1 MALARKPGVLQNLG
15 KMSEVHYSALS
26 QWRDFLAECLCRIC
40 HQPLGYECADGER
53 KYFID
58 TDRSSGY
65 VHGDCLAAKLLRL
78 RYPRASLSLVS
89 PSPVSGSRR
98 A

>member
-1 MALARKPGVLQNLG
+1 LALAPQFGSLQISG
-15 KMSEVHYSALS
+15 KMSEVHHSALS

-53 KYFID
+53 KYFLD
-58 TDRSSGY
+58 PDRPAGY

-78 RYPRASLSLVS
+78 RYPRASLVS
-89 PSPVSGSRR
+89 PSENCKSSEPRR
-98 A
+98 